1 MSVDSASNTLVRNSF
16 FLAPGQPEKK
26 KVETSFPISQNSQR
40 TRAPERKAGSGSS
53 PLPPEHVQACCRTYV
68 LI

>member
-26 KVETSFPISQNSQR
+26 KGKTSSHFPELTEDMGAGEEGWLRVES
-40 TRAPERKAGSGSS
+40 
-53 PLPPEHVQACCRTYV
+53 ACHLNTCKPVAVHTC
-68 LI
+68 